1 MVSLVAKLLRKDA
14 PALEHLFIVKVNCGS
29 NMKELIVSNKFNNKK
44 LQDFL
49 TYSFPSLNN
58 SLFYKT
64 LRKKDIKINDL
75 RVNENVIL
83 HTEDNVKV
91 YISDELL
98 FPISQV
104 KINIIY
110 EDNNILIV
118 DKPVQ
123 IEVVGN
129 NSLTCL
135 LKKQLNLQYL
145 EPCHRLDRN
154 TTGLTLFA
162 KNQKALN
169 ILLNKF
175 KNHEIEKHYL
185 AMVYGIPNEKEK
197 TLQAYLFK
205 DNKKSQ
211 VYISEVGKKGYV
223 PITTKYT
230 VLSTNK
236 EQNYAILDVE
246 LLTGRTHQIRA
257 HLAYIGYPII
267 GDGKYGKNEIN
278 KKFGFKTQKLC
289 SYKLKFCFKFDF
301 KMDNKSDLDMLNYLN
316 GKEFVLHTKEFD

>member
-1 MVSLVAKLLRKDA
+1 
-14 PALEHLFIVKVNCGS
+14 
-29 NMKELIVSNKFNNKK
+29 MKELIVSNKFNNKK
-44 LQDFL
+44 LQSFL
-49 TYSFPSLNN
+49 LYSFPSLSN

-75 RVNENVIL
+75 RINENVTL
-83 HTEDNVKV
+83 HTGDNVKV

-98 FPISQV
+98 FSIPQA
-104 KINIIY
+104 KINTIY
-110 EDNNILIV
+110 EDDNILIV
-118 DKPVQ
+118 DKPEQ
-123 IEVVGN
+123 IEVVGD

-135 LKKQLNLQYL
+135 LKKQLNLRFL

-162 KNQKALN
+162 KNQEALN
-169 ILLNKF
+169 ILLSKF

-185 AMVYGIPNEKEK
+185 AMVYGIPRQNTQ

-211 VYISEVGKKGYV
+211 VYISKVPKKGYV

-230 VLSTNK
+230 ILSTNK
-236 EQNYAILDVE
+236 EKNYSILDVE
-246 LLTGRTHQIRA
+246 LLTGKTHQIRA

-267 GDGKYGKNEIN
+267 GDGKYGRNEIN
-278 KKFGFKTQKLC
+278 NKFGFKTQKLC
-289 SYKLKFCFKFDF
+289 SYKLKFTFKTD
-301 KMDNKSDLDMLNYLN
+301 STILNYLN
-316 GKEFVLHTKEFD
+316 EKEFYKKQ

>member
-1 MVSLVAKLLRKDA
+1 
-14 PALEHLFIVKVNCGS
+14 
-29 NMKELIVSNKFNNKK
+29 MKELIVSNKFNNKK
-44 LQDFL
+44 LQSFL
-49 TYSFPSLNN
+49 LYSFPSLSN

-75 RVNENVIL
+75 RVNENVTL
-83 HTEDNVKV
+83 HTGDNVKV

-98 FPISQV
+98 FSIPQA
-104 KINIIY
+104 KINTIY
-110 EDNNILIV
+110 EDDNILII
-118 DKPVQ
+118 DKPEQ
-123 IEVVGN
+123 IEVVGD

-135 LKKQLNLQYL
+135 LKKQLNLRFL

-162 KNQKALN
+162 KNQEALN
-169 ILLNKF
+169 ILLSKF

-185 AMVYGIPNEKEK
+185 AMVYGIPRQNTQ

-211 VYISEVGKKGYV
+211 VYISKVPKKGYV

-230 VLSTNK
+230 ILSTNK
-236 EQNYAILDVE
+236 EKNYSILDVE
-246 LLTGRTHQIRA
+246 LLTGKTHQIRA

-267 GDGKYGKNEIN
+267 GDGKYGRNEIN
-278 KKFGFKTQKLC
+278 NKFGFKTQKLC
-289 SYKLKFCFKFDF
+289 SYKLKFTFKTD
-301 KMDNKSDLDMLNYLN
+301 STILNYLN
-316 GKEFVLHTKEFD
+316 EKEFYKKQ